1 MGLTLYSRQQLSQ
14 HLLGVSAYTMPT
26 TVYIGLHTADPGAS
40 GSFAAEASGGGYARQ
55 AATLAW
61 DGGIPSVENSAAV
74 QFDNMAAATYTH
86 ISVSDAVTAGN
97 MLMSA
102 ALTASVVAASGE
114 SIQFPVG
121 QITFPF
127 T

>member
-1 MGLTLYSRQQLSQ
+1 MGLTSYARQNLSQ

-26 TVYIGLHTADPGAS
+26 VYIGLHTADPGTA

-55 AATLAW
+55 AATLVW
-61 DGGIPSVENSAAV
+61 DGGLTVVKNSAAE
-74 QFDNMAAATYTH
+74 QFDNMVGATYTH

-102 ALTASVVAASGE
+102 ALTASITPATGE

-121 QITFPF
+121 TITFPF